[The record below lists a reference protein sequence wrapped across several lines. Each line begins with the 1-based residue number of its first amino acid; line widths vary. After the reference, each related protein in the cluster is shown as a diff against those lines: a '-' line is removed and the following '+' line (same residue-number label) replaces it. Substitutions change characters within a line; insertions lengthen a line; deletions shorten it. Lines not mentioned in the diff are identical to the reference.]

1 MNGKEEKDPFAGIKD
16 NWRFLVLIFF
26 IGGAYFKFG
35 AMEDNQ
41 IVLEQRLEKKIKII
55 SALDEKVDALEM
67 ELAVHK
73 AEDNCK

>member
-55 SALDEKVDALEM
+55 NALDEKVDALEM